1 MSKSKEILHI
11 YRRVS
16 TRTQEE
22 KYSLEDQLKSGIE
35 KSKLLKMGY
44 KDWCEGGKS
53 GSSEDINEREVLT
66 ELYTLIQGGEVKHLY
81 VFDLSRLSRNPM
93 VSSLLRKELEDNNIT
108 LYTSETTLDFKSDE
122 EVLMYDFFSSINQF
136 FVRVQRKKSMIGK
149 VSHFKKGGWR
159 GGTFPFGY
167 KSEKI
172 DGVKKLVI
180 NDEESKWV
188 RKIFEWYKNDES
200 IKFISRQLD
209 KNNVKPRRGKFW
221 SFGSI
226 SVILKNDLY
235 IGTDEMV
242 DKITNPK
249 KPKKLYYTDK
259 RLQIIDRKTFDL
271 VQEKIRLTLKR
282 KNQLTKVKHDD
293 LLLRGLLF
301 CGSCREM
308 FGTRVKPS
316 KNEYYYYCRSNEN
329 NWRKIDDSKKVECN
343 VRKGLNIPNT
353 DKVVWN
359 TLVEILN
366 NSNLIKEQLKTT
378 LLSDKSKDDVENDI
392 KIGDLNKKRKYLE
405 GKVHELEDREK
416 ENRNWYLKGDITKKQ
431 YEEGNR
437 LISETK
443 EERFSEI
450 EEIVTRIEGIRNS
463 KKWINWLERHTE
475 WISNLEGD
483 MSIEDKKEIV
493 KTHVRKIDVHF
504 DKEENQHRL
513 KIHLN
518 LPIVDDEYR
527 LIEKG
532 GKGKKRVYKIINGKS
547 HKETDVPKTKKG
559 RKKKVDLSTENQS
572 VKGIPPIKNTS
583 LRWSEVMGR
592 KL

>member
-1 MSKSKEILHI
+1 
-11 YRRVS
+11 
-16 TRTQEE
+16 
-22 KYSLEDQLKSGIE
+22 
-35 KSKLLKMGY
+35 
-44 KDWCEGGKS
+44 
-53 GSSEDINEREVLT
+53 
-66 ELYTLIQGGEVKHLY
+66 
-81 VFDLSRLSRNPM
+81 
-93 VSSLLRKELEDNNIT
+93 
-108 LYTSETTLDFKSDE
+108 
-122 EVLMYDFFSSINQF
+122 
-136 FVRVQRKKSMIGK
+136 
-149 VSHFKKGGWR
+149 
-159 GGTFPFGY
+159 
-167 KSEKI
+167 
-172 DGVKKLVI
+172 
-180 NDEESKWV
+180 
-188 RKIFEWYKNDES
+188 
-200 IKFISRQLD
+200 
-209 KNNVKPRRGKFW
+209 
-221 SFGSI
+221 
-226 SVILKNDLY
+226 
-235 IGTDEMV
+235 MV
-242 DKITNPK
+242 DNITNPK
-249 KPKKLYYTDK
+249 EPKKLYYTDK
-259 RLQIIDRKTFDL
+259 RLQIIDRKTFHL

-282 KNQLTKVKHDD
+282 KNQLTKVKYDD

-301 CGSCREM
+301 CGSCGEM

-366 NSNLIKEQLKTT
+366 NSNLIKEKLKTT
-378 LLSDKSKDDVENDI
+378 LLSDKSKDDVENEI

-405 GKVHELEDREK
+405 GKVYELEDRER

-475 WISNLEGD
+475 WVSNLEGD

-493 KTHVRKIDVHF
+493 RTHVRKIDVHF
-504 DKEENQHRL
+504 EKEENQHRL

-518 LPIVDDEYR
+518 LPIVDDEYK

-532 GKGKKRVYKIINGKS
+532 GKGKKRVYKILNGKS
-547 HKETDVPKTKKG
+547 HKETDVPKTKLG
-559 RKKKVDLSTENQS
+559 RKKKVDLSTKS
-572 VKGIPPIKNTS
+572 HSDKIIPPVKDVSS
-583 LRWSEVMGR
+583 LWSKV
-592 KL
+592 